1 MSSGSVLSPRVL
13 VYLILPTILWA
24 GNAIVGRLAVGEISP
39 ILLNTLRWSLAAL
52 ILLPLGWRLF
62 KSDSPIWQNKV
73 RFLWLGLLGV
83 GSYNALLYLSL
94 ETSTPINVTLIGG
107 SMPMWMLLIGTLFY
121 RQSIQWQQMVG
132 ALISLLGVV
141 LVLSRG
147 DLSSLMG
154 IQLVLGDLYIL
165 LATILWGFY
174 SWMLS
179 HPGKSSEQQW
189 PWAEFLLAQVLFGV
203 VWSTAFLGGEWA
215 MDAVVFSL
223 TPETIALLIFVAIA
237 PSLIAY
243 RCWGLGVRAAG
254 PALASFFANLIPLFT
269 ALMSAALLGE
279 PPQLFHGL
287 AFVMIVAGI
296 VISSRKQSADKQS
309 SAH

>member
-107 SMPMWMLLIGTLFY
+107 SMPMWMLLIGALFY

-147 DLSSLMG
+147 DLSSLMN

-203 VWSTAFLGGEWA
+203 VWSTAFLGVEWA

-279 PPQLFHGL
+279 LPQLFHGL